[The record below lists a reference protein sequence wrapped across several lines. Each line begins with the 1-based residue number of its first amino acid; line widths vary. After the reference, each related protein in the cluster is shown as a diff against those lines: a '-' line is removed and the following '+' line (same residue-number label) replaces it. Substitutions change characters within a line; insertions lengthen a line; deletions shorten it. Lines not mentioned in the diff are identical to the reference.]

1 MAIQTRTVVDNDNL
15 IQMAQVLERSLSQ
28 RIVFAC
34 LRQNKQ
40 QPSRVCFAICLT
52 QDLDKTLSQMAAKG
66 FTEGGKPI
74 GPLFVYERQ
83 QFDVALKGNI
93 RPKRESTGRSS
104 IQLDTEKGKMKI
116 TFNTSLRN
124 EYTVST

>member
-1 MAIQTRTVVDNDNL
+1 
-15 IQMAQVLERSLSQ
+15 MAQVLERSLSQ